1 MNKLKQLIHVGMD
14 AIPNDNE
21 NNEAVIMIGDTGVGK
36 STIMTFLSG
45 SELVVKF
52 DGLKPIL
59 DTVKQNRIKIGH
71 EKYSETSIP
80 TKVVIDKMAFYDCP
94 GFKDNK
100 GEEFEISNSFFVQ
113 RLLDIYQKV
122 KIVLVVDESH
132 ISEARADKLPKLV
145 RNLHKSFKT
154 FEDIKDGC
162 CMIINRAGRENSED
176 DYHQEILKMIQ
187 LKNENGHLF
196 QEEERRFMEFLIN
209 KKRILLFKQAAKE
222 NRDRTFVAEG
232 SENRIMECIKSSSYV
247 KSRHINNILSE
258 SAKLAI
264 RDFID

>member
-1 MNKLKQLIHVGMD
+1 
-14 AIPNDNE
+14 
-21 NNEAVIMIGDTGVGK
+21 
-36 STIMTFLSG
+36 
-45 SELVVKF
+45 
-52 DGLKPIL
+52 
-59 DTVKQNRIKIGH
+59 
-71 EKYSETSIP
+71 
-80 TKVVIDKMAFYDCP
+80 
-94 GFKDNK
+94 
-100 GEEFEISNSFFVQ
+100 
-113 RLLDIYQKV
+113 
-122 KIVLVVDESH
+122 
-132 ISEARADKLPKLV
+132 
-145 RNLHKSFKT
+145 
-154 FEDIKDGC
+154 
-162 CMIINRAGRENSED
+162 
-176 DYHQEILKMIQ
+176 MIQ